1 MRNWIFK
8 EEVLKSLKLD
18 LERNFPGRKRFL
30 LSFFINPK
38 LRCLILFRLYEN
50 NQVQKNGF
58 FYRLSLKLIRFI
70 YDRSQREIGMELPLG
85 TCVGSGYY
93 IPHPNGIVVNANA
106 KIGNNCTI
114 LQQVTIGGDS
124 RKESG
129 KPPTIGNDV
138 VLSAG
143 CKVIGPIQVGNN
155 VIVGANAVLIENAL
169 SDSIYTG
176 LPAKLKTKL
185 R

>member
-1 MRNWIFK
+1 MFK
-8 EEVLKSLKLD
+8 EEVLKKLKLD
-18 LERNFPGRKRFL
+18 LESNFPGKDRFL
-30 LSFFINPK
+30 LSFFLNPK

-50 NQVQKNGF
+50 YKAKANNF
-58 FYRLSLKLIRFI
+58 FNRFGLKIIRFI
-70 YDRSQREIGMELPLG
+70 YDSSQRKIGMELPLG
-85 TCVGSGYY
+85 TRIGGGYY
-93 IPHPNGIVVNANA
+93 IPHPNGIVVNAKA
-106 KIGNNCTI
+106 KVGDNCTI

-124 RKESG
+124 RKENG

-155 VIVGANAVLIENAL
+155 VIVGANAVLIQNAL
-169 SDSIYTG
+169 SDSIYAG
-176 LPAKLKTKL
+176 VPAKLKTKL